1 MGTEA
6 ASRTVWRQSTFLILL
21 SGQWISQLGDVAFNL
36 ALYWYVLTATHRPVL
51 LGLVGALAGVGNLF
65 AVVSGVWVDRWNRRT
80 ILIVTDT
87 IRGVLILGLLAWILQ
102 QHHFVLVALGVTV
115 LLVNIGGSMFNPAMM
130 AFTPQVIT
138 SDQLMQA
145 NGVLQSAAYIAQ
157 LAGYAFGGVMIA
169 LLGVNTLFLTD
180 GISFWVSAFS
190 LIFVRPLREVP
201 SSQKGP
207 LRTLGQ
213 FWAELREG
221 QHLIWRHPFLRR
233 ALPIALVVNMALM
246 PLNVLD
252 VVWVRRVL
260 HLGPL
265 AYAGFGAALLV
276 GMIGGSMLASRV
288 FKRLVVTTTII
299 LCLAVSG
306 GSLVLL
312 SRVPLFS
319 VTIGCLFGIGVS
331 FGVLNTGLATLI
343 QQATPKALLGRVAGA
358 RMTASGVANPF
369 AAAIAGFATE
379 RWPVSLILGVAG
391 LVLAAASAL
400 FIGAPRTIE
409 PLEADSASKESLLG
423 QGEAST

>member
-180 GISFWVSAFS
+180 GISFFGS
-190 LIFVRPLREVP
+190 RPSP
-201 SSQKGP
+201 
-207 LRTLGQ
+207 
-213 FWAELREG
+213 
-221 QHLIWRHPFLRR
+221 
-233 ALPIALVVNMALM
+233 
-246 PLNVLD
+246 
-252 VVWVRRVL
+252 
-260 HLGPL
+260 
-265 AYAGFGAALLV
+265 
-276 GMIGGSMLASRV
+276 
-288 FKRLVVTTTII
+288 
-299 LCLAVSG
+299 
-306 GSLVLL
+306 
-312 SRVPLFS
+312 
-319 VTIGCLFGIGVS
+319 
-331 FGVLNTGLATLI
+331 
-343 QQATPKALLGRVAGA
+343 
-358 RMTASGVANPF
+358 
-369 AAAIAGFATE
+369 
-379 RWPVSLILGVAG
+379 
-391 LVLAAASAL
+391 
-400 FIGAPRTIE
+400 
-409 PLEADSASKESLLG
+409 
-423 QGEAST
+423 